1 MSWIYAISTL
11 RPGGWYHAAWLPNC
25 LLKWRDLCLDSSDY
39 TNYIEVVVKLNF
51 GKSLID
57 PLPNYW
63 GWSSLPLIYLLN
75 FAKPAKL
82 FLERFW
88 MVVCYSNN
96 GFATVTVV
104 LSFSFYLFRLNL

>member
-57 PLPNYW
+57 PPTIGGGLVYPLNY
-63 GWSSLPLIYLLN
+63 
-75 FAKPAKL
+75 
-82 FLERFW
+82 E
-88 MVVCYSNN
+88 MV
-96 GFATVTVV
+96 
-104 LSFSFYLFRLNL
+104 